1 MPMNLLGPTLV
12 LYLLVGLGVAVALY
26 LSDPPRPSS
35 ERLLRLATAVPFW
48 PFYLPILLARP
59 TSLPAAPEDELA
71 RTLAV
76 VERELDA
83 AQATLEEWIEI
94 PEEQQRRLE
103 KLREAWTAQTERLRE
118 MDRLLARPEYAG
130 VEEEPSPGAA
140 PRVRQ
145 SLTARQQ
152 NLERLRQVRQQAEA
166 DLLASLAWVRELAS
180 RIHLARFTDAPP
192 ARAEE
197 LLAALAAGIETLSAP
212 HGPPEQVYAI
222 KKAE

>member
-1 MPMNLLGPTLV
+1 MNLLGPTLL
-12 LYLLVGLGVAVALY
+12 LYLLAGAGIAVALY
-26 LSDPPRPSS
+26 LSDPPRSGG
-35 ERLLRLATAVPFW
+35 EHVLRLITAIPFW
-48 PFYLPILLARP
+48 PFYLPILLVRP
-59 TSLPAAPEDELA
+59 SSVPVAEKDDLA

-83 AQATLEEWIEI
+83 AQSALEEWIGV
-94 PEEQQRRLE
+94 PEEQRHRIDA
-103 KLREAWTAQTERLRE
+103 LREAWQAQAERLRE
-118 MDRLLARPEYAG
+118 MDRLLSRPEYAIQA
-130 VEEEPSPGAA
+130 EAAPGAV

-145 SLTARQQ
+145 SLSARQQ
-152 NLERLRQVRQQAEA
+152 NIERLRQVRQQSEA

-197 LLAALAAGIETLSAP
+197 LLTEIAAAMETLTAP
-212 HGPPEQVYAI
+212 PAVAESVQFI

>member
-1 MPMNLLGPTLV
+1 MSMNLLGPTLV
-12 LYLLVGLGVAVALY
+12 LYLLIGLGVAVALY
-26 LSDPPRPSS
+26 LSDPPRPGD

-48 PFYLPILLARP
+48 PFYLPIVLARP
-59 TSLPAAPEDELA
+59 TSLSAVPEDDLT

-83 AQATLEEWIEI
+83 AQATLEEWLGISD
-94 PEEQQRRLE
+94 EQRQRLE
-103 KLREAWTAQTERLRE
+103 KLREAWVAQTDRLRE
-118 MDRLLARPEYAG
+118 MDRLLARPEFASA
-130 VEEEPSPGAA
+130 EEDSSPGAA

-180 RIHLARFTDAPP
+180 RIHLARFTDAGA

-197 LLAALAAGIETLSAP
+197 LLAEIANAVESFVAPSAP
-212 HGPPEQVYAI
+212 PPAVHFI

>member
-1 MPMNLLGPTLV
+1 MSLLGPTLL
-12 LYLLVGLGVAVALY
+12 LYLLAGFGIAVALY
-26 LSDPPRPSS
+26 LSDPPRPAG
-35 ERLLRLATAVPFW
+35 ERLLRLITAVPFW
-48 PFYLPILLARP
+48 PFYLPILLVRP
-59 TSLPAAPEDELA
+59 SSVPVAGNDDLA

-83 AQATLEEWIEI
+83 AQSTLEEWIGIQQE
-94 PEEQQRRLE
+94 QRRRIDT
-103 KLREAWTAQTERLRE
+103 LREAWQAQAGRLRE
-118 MDRLLARPEYAG
+118 IDRLLARPEYAV
-130 VEEEPSPGAA
+130 VEETAAPGAV

-145 SLTARQQ
+145 SLSARQQ

-180 RIHLARFTDAPP
+180 RIHLARFTDAPA

-197 LLAALAAGIETLSAP
+197 LLTEIAASVETFTAPLAVSESV
-212 HGPPEQVYAI
+212 QFI

>member
-1 MPMNLLGPTLV
+1 MNLVGPTLM
-12 LYLLVGLGVAVALY
+12 LYLLVGAGVAAALY
-26 LSDPPRPSS
+26 LTDSPRPTG
-35 ERLLRLATAVPFW
+35 ERWLRLATALPFW

-59 TSLPAAPEDELA
+59 TSLPAAPEDDLA

-83 AQATLEEWIEI
+83 AQATLEEWIGI
-94 PEEQQRRLE
+94 PEEQRQRLE
-103 KLREAWTAQTERLRE
+103 KLREAWVAQTERLRE
-118 MDRLLARPEYAG
+118 MDRLLARPEYAV

-140 PRVRQ
+140 SRVRQ

-166 DLLASLAWVRELAS
+166 NLLASLAWVRELAS

-192 ARAEE
+192 ARADE
-197 LLAALAAGIETLSAP
+197 LLAAIAASVETLSAP
-212 HGPPEQVYAI
+212 HSSPEQGYAI